1 MDGEG
6 VGQNH
11 PNEMKHFCDSV
22 TERGLGVTEYDGVFF
37 PLLLLLLSQIW
48 VGWLVGWLRMR

>member
-6 VGQNH
+6 VGQNR

-22 TERGLGVTEYDGVFF
+22 TKRGLGVTIVLMVFF
-37 PLLLLLLSQIW
+37 SPSSTSSTQSDM
-48 VGWLVGWLRMR
+48 GWLVGCG

>member
-6 VGQNH
+6 VGQNR

-37 PLLLLLLSQIW
+37 FFFFFFYS
-48 VGWLVGWLRMR
+48 VRYGLVGWLRMR